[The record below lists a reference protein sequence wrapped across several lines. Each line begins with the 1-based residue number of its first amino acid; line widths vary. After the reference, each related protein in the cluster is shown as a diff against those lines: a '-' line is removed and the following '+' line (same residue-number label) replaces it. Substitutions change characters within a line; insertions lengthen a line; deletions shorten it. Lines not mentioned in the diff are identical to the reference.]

1 MSAQTTERLPRLL
14 GGVLA
19 LDFINTVDPRHA
31 ALRSEYIPDY
41 AAFAEWAAYAGAVEP
56 PMADRLRRA
65 ASTQTRSAKAVH
77 RRALALREAS
87 YRAIAAHLH
96 SRQASGA
103 DLGSVSHE
111 IAKARAGERLQHDG
125 RSFSLGHFAPSE
137 PLETPL
143 RAVALSIGEL
153 LVSVD
158 LSRVRECPGEDGC
171 GWLFLDASRNGGRRW
186 CSMQVC
192 GNRAKVRRHQAGE
205 RA

>member
-1 MSAQTTERLPRLL
+1 MPRRL

-31 ALRSEYIPDY
+31 AERGEYIPDY
-41 AAFAEWAAYAGAVEP
+41 TALAEWAEHAGALEP
-56 PMADRLRRA
+56 PTTDRLRRA
-65 ASTQTRSAKAVH
+65 AGKQAPAATAVH
-77 RRALALREAS
+77 RRALALREVS

-96 SRQASGA
+96 SRPASPA
-103 DLGSVSHE
+103 DLESVSQE
-111 IAKARAGERLQHDG
+111 IAMARAGERLRHDG
-125 RSFSLGHFAPSE
+125 RSFSLGHFAPGE

-143 RAVALSIGEL
+143 WAVALSLGEL

-171 GWLFLDASRNGGRRW
+171 GWLFLDTSKNGGRRW

-192 GNRAKVRRHQAGE
+192 GNRAKARRHQVGQ